1 MLTQTDDGC
10 LKVIILF
17 IIFDHLSLW
26 ESCNHYTKIS
36 WTQNISYHY
45 IENIWNQSRR
55 LRVWS
60 DEKSWEEIYSWMFV
74 DLDSAIKS
82 LLDVLAQSP
91 LCTNCPRETYIWSLC
106 GPNLA
111 KINSRQIKPTNLIF
125 EWIKVWRLFLKLTIF
140 TSVLAGNKVW
150 SKKPFYVFLFFNSAS
165 INKLRTENGS

>member
-1 MLTQTDDGC
+1 MAGGIKIICLYLILTYLDIIKHWLVSFEQLGRPAHWSGWLNTQHLIVNYNSVKMVIFKLQPRLLRSDTHCSMLTQTDDGC

-45 IENIWNQSRR
+45 IENIWNQSQR

-60 DEKSWEEIYSWMFV
+60 DEKSSEEIYSWMFV

-82 LLDVLAQSP
+82 LLA
-91 LCTNCPRETYIWSLC
+91 CPSL
-106 GPNLA
+106 
-111 KINSRQIKPTNLIF
+111 
-125 EWIKVWRLFLKLTIF
+125 V
-140 TSVLAGNKVW
+140 
-150 SKKPFYVFLFFNSAS
+150 SA
-165 INKLRTENGS
+165 LH